1 MKLNKNIKIY
11 ITICI
16 CIFSYQLCL
25 ANQCLDQFYADA
37 PPYLSKQTLKQN
49 VTPIC
54 FNGFAVMHSG
64 ISKTPLWS
72 AEHLT
77 PQRLSQKVKR
87 EDSFHAENQVPEQ
100 YRATLKDYKASGYDR
115 GHMSPNGDMPDSA
128 SQNDSFSLA
137 NMVPQKPKNNQE
149 VWRKLEEATRG
160 MVTKQNQDVYVVT
173 GPIFSGKKLNPIG
186 NGVLVPT
193 AVYKAVYYPKTG
205 VIGAY
210 LAPNDN
216 SLQVK
221 AVSVCAVEELTGINI
236 FPQLNDAL
244 KRKTY
249 DLPLSTTN
257 VKANI
262 TYTGMDTKSQCAPAM
277 TQEQIQQSQTA
288 FGTATSHTPAKGW
301 LQTLKNILAELLEF
315 ISKML
320 K

>member
-1 MKLNKNIKIY
+1 MRKFIAVLGALVCQA
-11 ITICI
+11 T
-16 CIFSYQLCL
+16 L

-49 VTPIC
+49 TTPIC

-77 PQRLSQKVKR
+77 PQRLSQKIKR
-87 EDSFHAENQVPEQ
+87 EDSFHEEDQVPEQ

-115 GHMSPNGDMPDSA
+115 GHMSPNEDMPDSV

-137 NMVPQKPKNNQE
+137 NVIPQAHHNNIDIF
-149 VWRKLEEATRG
+149 WKLEEATRG
-160 MVTKQNQDVYVVT
+160 MITKQNQDVYVVT
-173 GPIFSGKKLNPIG
+173 GPIFSGKKLNSIG

-221 AVSVCAVEELTGINI
+221 AVSVCAVEALTGINI

-257 VKANI
+257 VKADI
-262 TYTGMDTKSQCAPAM
+262 AYTGMDTQSQCAPAM
-277 TQEQIQQSQTA
+277 TQEQIKQSQNA
-288 FGTATSHTPAKGW
+288 FGTATSHTSATGW
-301 LQTLKNILAELLEF
+301 LQTFKNILATLFEF

-320 K
+320 S